1 MGGPEKG
8 RLEKVSF
15 LCAFAT
21 DTSGELYVL
30 GHNGDPLGVD
40 GAQVG
45 VFEESYQVSLGSL
58 LEGHDS
64 RRLEAKI
71 GLEVLCN
78 FADQPLE
85 GEFSDQKFRRFL
97 VTTDFSQSNRTW
109 SVSVGLL
116 NTTSGRCRFSGGLG
130 GELFSWSLSSC

>member
-15 LCAFAT
+15 LCTFTT
-21 DTSGELYVL
+21 DTSGQLDVL
-30 GHNGDPLGVD
+30 GHNGDSLGVD

-45 VFEESYQVSLGSL
+45 VFEESYQVCFGSL
-58 LEGHDS
+58 LKGHDGGG
-64 RRLEAKI
+64 LEAEI
-71 GLEVLCN
+71 GLEVLCDFTN
-78 FADQPLE
+78 QPLE
-85 GEFSDQKFRRFL
+85 GQFSDQKFGRFL
-97 VTTDFSQSNRTW
+97 VTTNFSQSNCTW

-116 NTTSGRCRFSGGLG
+116 DATSGRCRFSGGLG